1 MEVQVGFQERF
12 FSQKGLVMHWNRE
25 VEELLS
31 MEVLKE
37 NGSCDTERCDG
48 AWWDWADGW
57 TW

>member
-1 MEVQVGFQERF
+1 
-12 FSQKGLVMHWNRE
+12 MHWNRE